1 MSSTTRCLSSVTTRV
16 PELRPFTVRGPQPA
30 DFFPPIEAD
39 PDGEINMPIGN
50 LPLLIDFHH
59 QRVQIEDRREL
70 FPRTLLPGSDFLHH
84 PVGHRRDQLG

>member
-59 QRVQIEDRREL
+59 QQVFRFLIALEKLINNFSGNGHHEVL
-70 FPRTLLPGSDFLHH
+70 FSVR
-84 PVGHRRDQLG
+84 